1 MFVAAARRGAASQA
15 RRAAGAART
24 LSGAGGGGSRREWFL
39 RQREREREREAPR
52 EARAE
57 AREPG
62 PRAAARR
69 GAPEPG
75 HGWETRRG
83 PHLVQPGRGGGGRA
97 EPTSARQPE
106 RAPERGRDSAPRRAS
121 RPRFGAESDGGR
133 ARAWGSSPEARQGA
147 RPAPAPS
154 PRPSALGEAP
164 RAEEAPHG
172 LEFVATPNAVAAALL
187 SGSRSRVSAL
197 YLQNDRDDLFP
208 EAARKELE
216 DRARQRQAR
225 VHHISREGLVREQAC
240 APRHWQAGDRWR
252 AAWLTDRDAPLTR

>member
-1 MFVAAARRGAASQA
+1 MAAALRGSASLG
-15 RRAAGAART
+15 RRAAGDARA
-24 LSGAGGGGSRREWFL
+24 LSGAGIGSRREWFL
-39 RQREREREREAPR
+39 RQQEREREREAREAPR
-52 EARAE
+52 EAR
-57 AREPG
+57 G

-69 GAPEPG
+69 APE
-75 HGWETRRG
+75 HGWEARRG
-83 PHLVQPGRGGGGRA
+83 PHLVQQGRVGGGRA
-97 EPTSARQPE
+97 EPRSARQPE
-106 RAPERGRDSAPRRAS
+106 GAPERGRDSAPRRAS

-147 RPAPAPS
+147 RSAPG

-164 RAEEAPHG
+164 RAEDAPRG

-216 DRARQRQAR
+216 DRARQLQAR
-225 VHHISREGLVREQAC
+225 VHHISREGLVRDQPLAGWRQA
-240 APRHWQAGDRWR
+240 AGCLPDR
-252 AAWLTDRDAPLTR
+252 L